1 MTGSGCAKIWK
12 DTDKDLKMIIGV
24 IAILL
29 FYKQDDK
36 REMEC
41 LTRKRKD
48 REHALAN
55 PDLDENDK
63 DNLQTQWDLTIQYN
77 IECEMMLEKWNALSE
92 GVRIKQ
98 TYMTAFSKMM
108 LEKWNALPEGI
119 RIKKI
124 YITAFS
130 KMMLE
135 KWNALSEGVRIK
147 KTYLT
152 AFSKMMLEKWNALP
166 EGVRIKKLI

>member
-77 IECEMMLEKWNALSE
+77 IEWLEKWNALSE
-92 GVRIKQ
+92 
-98 TYMTAFSKMM
+98 
-108 LEKWNALPEGI
+108 
-119 RIKKI
+119 
-124 YITAFS
+124 
-130 KMMLE
+130 
-135 KWNALSEGVRIK
+135 
-147 KTYLT
+147 
-152 AFSKMMLEKWNALP
+152 
-166 EGVRIKKLI
+166 